1 MANII
6 NTFFG
11 FKFDKGILKSV
22 VGGLN
27 DVRVSSVR
35 AALGID
41 DINKGLKKM
50 YRAQS
55 FIALGLAA
63 RNAAS
68 SIKGAF
74 AEIQQ
79 VYTKFVDVAGRGD
92 HVAKTSKMLGF
103 TVDEYQALASA
114 AKHSGMSVE
123 EFDSAFKKFNVT
135 LGKARVGD
143 KLSAKK
149 ITSLLPKGAKL
160 DDYRDVSS
168 VIADVADGYT
178 KLQSAE
184 QKAFVSQE
192 LFGKSGQKMS
202 ELFKGGSNGLFQ
214 AYKDFKENGG
224 GFDEEGAENAELFN
238 DELQKVQ
245 ESFDSL
251 KVSVMQELFPTFIDM
266 FKFIRNYLKESGS
279 DLKTKLVEIGKAVS
293 SFVIDILPKIPGYID
308 NIFKI
313 VDKIG
318 TKTTALVGVV
328 GYFSPALVNI
338 VILAGAVA
346 KAVYSIGKILL
357 GIGGWF
363 LKIGGLLKVGFGLL
377 LKISGVL
384 LLKIGGALKIA
395 FFYGRGLLLG
405 ARFLLGLIGGALLAK
420 IALVTAGIM
429 GWIYTFRTIYKNW
442 DLLKSFV
449 KDILDDFCDWISG
462 FGKKISDFF
471 MDKLHGLFGF
481 VGRMRDAVHGLFS
494 GFPDKVKNFFGL
506 GDIDVNVNSS
516 SSAQST
522 LAASAAQAISESH
535 TTVTNR
541 FAVDFTNVPRG
552 AKITPPPKGDFDWSR
567 GYMLGG
573 I

>member
-1 MANII
+1 MGNKI

-63 RNAAS
+63 KNAAG
-68 SIKGAF
+68 SIKSAF
-74 AEIQQ
+74 AGIQQ

-92 HVAKTSKMLGF
+92 HVAKTSKMLGV

-160 DDYRDVSS
+160 ADYRDVSS

-202 ELFKGGSNGLFQ
+202 ELFKDGSNGLFQ

-251 KVSVMQELFPTFIDM
+251 KVSVMQELFPTFINM

-318 TKTTALVGVV
+318 TKTTALVGIV

-346 KAVYSIGKILL
+346 KAVYSIGKVLFSVIKWVTKITALTTVLWATWTAIKLTFLTL
-357 GIGGWF
+357 GAGAF
-363 LKIGGLLKVGFGLL
+363 FGTFG
-377 LKISGVL
+377 GVL
-384 LLKIGGALKIA
+384 AVLVEIGIIVKQ
-395 FFYGRGLLLG
+395 
-405 ARFLLGLIGGALLAK
+405 
-420 IALVTAGIM
+420 
-429 GWIYTFRTIYKNW
+429 IYDNW
-442 DLLKSFV
+442 DMLRTLTFDEFFNAV
-449 KDILDDFCDWISG
+449 KMWISEIAESCG
-462 FGKKISDFF
+462 EVFSFIAESVSGFF
-471 MDKLHGLFGF
+471 MDKLNGLLNFMGKIKSSIL
-481 VGRMRDAVHGLFS
+481 GLFS
-494 GFPDKVKNFFGL
+494 GFPNKVKKFFGI
-506 GDIDVNVNSS
+506 GDVDVNLNPSGT
-516 SSAQST
+516 QST

-541 FAVDFTNVPRG
+541 FAVDFNNVPRG
-552 AKITPPPKGDFDWSR
+552 TKITPPPKGDFDWSR

>member
-1 MANII
+1 MGNKI
-6 NTFFG
+6 NTFLG

-63 RNAAS
+63 KNAAG
-68 SIKGAF
+68 SIKSAF
-74 AEIQQ
+74 AGIQQ

-92 HVAKTSKMLGF
+92 HVAKTSKMLGV

-143 KLSAKK
+143 KLSSKK

-308 NIFKI
+308 KIFKI

-318 TKTTALVGVV
+318 TKTTGLVGIV
-328 GYFSPALVNI
+328 GYFSPALINI

-346 KAVYSIGKILL
+346 KAVYSIGKVLFSVIKWVTKITALTTVLWAAWTAIKLTFLTL
-357 GIGGWF
+357 GAGTF
-363 LKIGGLLKVGFGLL
+363 FGTFG
-377 LKISGVL
+377 GVL
-384 LLKIGGALKIA
+384 AVLVEIGIIVKQ
-395 FFYGRGLLLG
+395 
-405 ARFLLGLIGGALLAK
+405 
-420 IALVTAGIM
+420 
-429 GWIYTFRTIYKNW
+429 IYDNW
-442 DLLKSFV
+442 DMLRTLTFDEFFNAIKMW
-449 KDILDDFCDWISG
+449 ILEIAESCGEVFSSIAESVSG
-462 FGKKISDFF
+462 FF
-471 MDKLHGLFGF
+471 MDKLNGLLNFMGKIKSSIL
-481 VGRMRDAVHGLFS
+481 GLFS
-494 GFPDKVKNFFGL
+494 GFPDKVKSFFGL
-506 GDIDVNVNSS
+506 GDVNVNVNGSS
-516 SSAQST
+516 GHQAT

-541 FAVDFTNVPRG
+541 FAVDFSNVPRG
-552 AKITPPPKGDFDWSR
+552 TKITPPPKGDFDWSR
-567 GYMLGG
+567 GYILGG
-573 I
+573 V